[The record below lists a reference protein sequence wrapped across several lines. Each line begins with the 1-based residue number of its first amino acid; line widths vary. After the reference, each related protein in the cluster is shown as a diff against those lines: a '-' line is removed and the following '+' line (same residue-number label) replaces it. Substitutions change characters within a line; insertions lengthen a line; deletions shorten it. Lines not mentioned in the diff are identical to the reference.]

1 MWRRTHAEPGWL
13 GAATTVMEFLVSQ
26 EEDEEQYEA
35 VRIDGNA
42 TSIVGTFPTP
52 AEARNAADRVATES
66 HQCSD
71 LCSAWEEA

>member
-42 TSIVGTFPTP
+42 TSIVGTFAT
-52 AEARNAADRVATES
+52 AGEAREAADRVAAET
-66 HQCSD
+66 HRCSG
-71 LCSAWEEA
+71 LCAAWEET